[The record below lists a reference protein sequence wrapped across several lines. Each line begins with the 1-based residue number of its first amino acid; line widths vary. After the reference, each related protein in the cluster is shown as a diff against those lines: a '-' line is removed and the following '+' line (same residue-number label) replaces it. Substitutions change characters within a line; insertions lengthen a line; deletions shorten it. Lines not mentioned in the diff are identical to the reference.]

1 MSRSRFRSRAALLAL
16 PLFLAIATPVSAGAA
31 PAQPPP
37 PGAPLPEG
45 PWPPRAVLG
54 ADPARITPPVAAAVS
69 AAACPPAPYGV
80 NRYAPGSG
88 KTVALTFDDG
98 PGKTTMALLSIL
110 QRAGTPATF
119 FNLGVNLA
127 VRPAEVRSE
136 ATLALA
142 LGNHTWDH
150 PRMPN

>member
-1 MSRSRFRSRAALLAL
+1 
-16 PLFLAIATPVSAGAA
+16 
-31 PAQPPP
+31 
-37 PGAPLPEG
+37 
-45 PWPPRAVLG
+45 
-54 ADPARITPPVAAAVS
+54 
-69 AAACPPAPYGV
+69 
-80 NRYAPGSG
+80 
-88 KTVALTFDDG
+88 VALTFDDG